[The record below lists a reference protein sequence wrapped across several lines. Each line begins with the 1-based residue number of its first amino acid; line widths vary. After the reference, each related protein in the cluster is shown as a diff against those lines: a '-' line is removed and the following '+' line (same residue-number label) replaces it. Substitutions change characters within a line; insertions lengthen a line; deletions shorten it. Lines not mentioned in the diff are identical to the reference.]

1 MNKSG
6 LSTIVITLLLIV
18 LAMVAI
24 GIIWVVVQN
33 VLDQG
38 TDDVDLGKLTTSL
51 SLVKATVINSD
62 ALDVVV
68 KRKAGKGSLLG
79 INFILDNGENT
90 EIIENLTVLNE
101 LDQRTFRLD
110 PEMNAGDIKSV
121 SIAPI
126 FGTGEGDKSVGNVLD
141 EYEIPICDP
150 VCTGQ
155 DICQDGQCVCVPK
168 TCADLGYEC
177 GAWDDGCGV
186 SINCGSLNGA
196 CPSGEICCI
205 SGDPNPLCTNFTI
218 GQCYNPG
225 Q

>member
-141 EYEIPICDP
+141 EKE
-150 VCTGQ
+150 V
-155 DICQDGQCVCVPK
+155 VFCVPK
-168 TCADLGYEC
+168 TCGSSEYVGYVC
-177 GAWDDGCGV
+177 GTWDDGCEGMTE
-186 SINCGSLNGA
+186 SCG
-196 CPSGEICCI
+196 PV
-205 SGDPNPLCTNFTI
+205 
-218 GQCYNPG
+218 
-225 Q
+225 

>member
-126 FGTGEGDKSVGNVLD
+126 FGTGPEDKSLGDIVD
-141 EYEIPICDP
+141 DYEIPICDP
-150 VCTGQ
+150 VCVTPE
-155 DICQDGQCVCVPK
+155 ICQDGQCVCVDD
-168 TCADLGYEC
+168 CESRVC
-177 GAWDDGCGV
+177 GPAPNGCGV
-186 SINCGSLNGA
+186 CGSLNGN
-196 CPSGEICCI
+196 CPTGMVCDSSGICQAI
-205 SGDPNPLCTNFTI
+205 TPP
-218 GQCYNPG
+218 
-225 Q
+225 